1 MSLNGRVALVT
12 GSARGLGRATA
23 LALAGKGA
31 DLIINDIARNE
42 AAGRAVVDEVER
54 MERRAYFVAAD
65 VTSEAD
71 VDRMIAHA
79 TEQLGPIDVL
89 VNNAGINRDGL
100 MKNARK
106 EDWDA
111 VIGVNLTAA
120 FLCSKAVI
128 NSMRDREWG
137 RIVNVAS
144 IVAERAVVGTP
155 YYAASK
161 AGLIGLTKATA
172 AEVARRGVT
181 VNAVAPGWIE
191 TPMTNALPADYRAGL
206 VSQIPLGRFAQPEEI
221 ASVIAFLATEDAS
234 YVTGTLV
241 EVTGGFGM

>member
-42 AAGRAVVDEVER
+42 AAGRAVADEIER
-54 MERRAYFVAAD
+54 MERRACFVDAD
-65 VTSEAD
+65 VTSEAE
-71 VDRMIAHA
+71 VDRMVARA
-79 TEQLGPIDVL
+79 TELLGPIDVL

-221 ASVIAFLATEDAS
+221 ASVIAFLATADAS
-234 YVTGTLV
+234 YVTGTLI

>member
-23 LALAGKGA
+23 LALAGRGA
-31 DLIINDIARNE
+31 DVVVNDIPRNE
-42 AAGRAVVDEVER
+42 AAGRSVADEIEH
-54 MERRAYFVAAD
+54 MERRATFIAGD
-65 VTSEAD
+65 VTSEED
-71 VDRMIAHA
+71 VRRMVARA
-79 TEQLGPIDVL
+79 TDELGGVDIL
-89 VNNAGINRDGL
+89 VNNAGINIDGL
-100 MKNARK
+100 MRSAKKA
-106 EDWDA
+106 DWDA

-120 FLCSKAVI
+120 FLCTKEVI
-128 NSMRDREWG
+128 NPMRDRGWG
-137 RIVNVAS
+137 RVINVAS
-144 IVAERAVVGTP
+144 VVAERALVGTP

-191 TPMTNALPADYRAGL
+191 TQMTESLADGYRERL
-206 VSQIPLGRFAQPEEI
+206 LSQIPAGRFARPEEI
-221 ASVIAFLATEDAS
+221 AAVIAFLATDDAS
-234 YVTGTLV
+234 YVNGTLV